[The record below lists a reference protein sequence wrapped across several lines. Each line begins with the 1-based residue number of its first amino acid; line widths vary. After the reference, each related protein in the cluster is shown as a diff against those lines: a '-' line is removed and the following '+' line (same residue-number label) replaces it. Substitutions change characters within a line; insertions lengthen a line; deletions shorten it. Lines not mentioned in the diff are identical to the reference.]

1 MQTMFAYSH
10 GFTKDLFMLE
20 GKSDLRSYH
29 SCIIF
34 VAFCV
39 GWVTFETHLI
49 ETFSAPADEDE
60 DEYEDDEEPDSSSSK
75 CATVT
80 QQ

>member
-1 MQTMFAYSH
+1 MFAYSN
-10 GFTKDLFMLE
+10 GFTKDLVMLE

-34 VAFCV
+34 VAFRL
-39 GWVTFETHLI
+39 GWVTIETNLI

-75 CATVT
+75 YATAT